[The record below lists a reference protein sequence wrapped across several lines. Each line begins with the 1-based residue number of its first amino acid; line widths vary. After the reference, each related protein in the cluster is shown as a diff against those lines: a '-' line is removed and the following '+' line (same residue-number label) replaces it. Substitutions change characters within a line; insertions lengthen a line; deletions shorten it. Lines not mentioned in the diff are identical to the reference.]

1 MQFANLNSFSTFP
14 SSSTKNILAITEQ
27 QKTSNKLQEAE
38 KQTGIKAE
46 TQEIKE
52 ETKLMTVQDASEK
65 LGTHE

>member
-1 MQFANLNSFSTFP
+1 M
-14 SSSTKNILAITEQ
+14 AITEQ